1 MRRKVT
7 QQPDR
12 VPPLLANRMLLH
24 PVREWIDKGSRI
36 RQEETGPFE
45 QCRIGA
51 DYEMQVPRHAFEA
64 SRVAAGMIPHLSAR
78 RSVRRISTNASL
90 SA

>member
-12 VPPLLANRMLLH
+12 VPPLLANRMLVH

-36 RQEETGPFE
+36 RQEETGTFE

-51 DYEMQVPRHAFEA
+51 AMKC
-64 SRVAAGMIPHLSAR
+64 
-78 RSVRRISTNASL
+78 RSLATPSSFFGSL
-90 SA
+90 PV